1 MLFSTEPKH
10 SLNDLFDRE
19 EEIKKLRNSLN
30 ERMILLLGLRRIGKS
45 SLVLSTLNSTDAN
58 FIFVD
63 VRKVFDDVSK
73 KVQAEKLY
81 EEMYLS
87 LLKLSK
93 RERVK
98 DILLRFGLSLEYPVK
113 IKFSIDETRSN
124 INKIF
129 EALNELGKAVV
140 VFDEAQY
147 LRYSTI
153 GLRPLLSHCYD
164 YMRGITLV
172 FTGSEVGLLHDFL
185 GIDDPNSEL
194 YGRYYTSIEL
204 KPFDR
209 DKSKKFLRRG
219 FDELQVK
226 VDELTL
232 ERAVSELDGIIGWL
246 VYFGKL
252 YLEKGNDALE
262 EVKSLGA
269 KMVKRELDEAFS
281 RSPYYVFIM
290 KAIATLGRARWK
302 NVLNYVVAQ
311 VGKKVTNATISR
323 DLRNLM
329 KMGFV
334 EKEGNE
340 YRIADP
346 IVKYAVLEEY

>member
-1 MLFSTEPKH
+1 
-10 SLNDLFDRE
+10 
-19 EEIKKLRNSLN
+19 
-30 ERMILLLGLRRIGKS
+30 
-45 SLVLSTLNSTDAN
+45 
-58 FIFVD
+58 
-63 VRKVFDDVSK
+63 
-73 KVQAEKLY
+73 
-81 EEMYLS
+81 
-87 LLKLSK
+87 
-93 RERVK
+93 VK
-98 DILLRFGLSLEYPVK
+98 DILLRLGFSLEYPVK

-124 INKIF
+124 INRIF
-129 EALNELGKAVV
+129 EALNKLGKVV
-140 VFDEAQY
+140 IVFDEAQY

-153 GLRPLLSHCYD
+153 GLRPILAHCYD

-209 DKSKKFLRRG
+209 EKSKEFLRRG

-252 YLEKGNDALE
+252 YLERGNDALE

-269 KMVKRELDEAFS
+269 KIVKKELDEAFS
-281 RSPYYVFIM
+281 KSAYYVFIM

-302 NVLNYVVAQ
+302 NILNYVVAQ

>member
-1 MLFSTEPKH
+1 MLFSTEPKR
-10 SLNDLFDRE
+10 SLKDLFDRE
-19 EEIKKLRNSLN
+19 EEVKKLRSSLN

-45 SLVLSTLNSTDAN
+45 SLVLSTLNSTDTN

-81 EEMYLS
+81 EEIYSS
-87 LLKLSK
+87 LLMLSK
-93 RERVK
+93 KKRVK
-98 DILLRFGLSLEYPVK
+98 DILLRLGFSLEYPVK

-124 INKIF
+124 INRIF
-129 EALNELGKAVV
+129 EALNKLGKVV
-140 VFDEAQY
+140 IVFDEAQY

-153 GLRPLLSHCYD
+153 GLRPILAHCYD
-164 YMRGITLV
+164 YMKGITLV

-209 DKSKKFLRRG
+209 EKSKEFLRRG

-252 YLEKGNDALE
+252 YLERGNDALE

-269 KMVKRELDEAFS
+269 KIVKKELDEAFS
-281 RSPYYVFIM
+281 KSAYYVFIM

-302 NVLNYVVAQ
+302 NILNYVVAQ

>member
-172 FTGSEVGLLHDFL
+172 FTGSEVGFFT
-185 GIDDPNSEL
+185 
-194 YGRYYTSIEL
+194 TSW
-204 KPFDR
+204 
-209 DKSKKFLRRG
+209 G
-219 FDELQVK
+219 
-226 VDELTL
+226 
-232 ERAVSELDGIIGWL
+232 
-246 VYFGKL
+246 
-252 YLEKGNDALE
+252 
-262 EVKSLGA
+262 
-269 KMVKRELDEAFS
+269 
-281 RSPYYVFIM
+281 
-290 KAIATLGRARWK
+290 
-302 NVLNYVVAQ
+302 
-311 VGKKVTNATISR
+311 
-323 DLRNLM
+323 
-329 KMGFV
+329 
-334 EKEGNE
+334 
-340 YRIADP
+340 
-346 IVKYAVLEEY
+346 